1 MKYSDSW
8 KKGEGTALRLKRIL
22 SSNRRG
28 RNNSIIEE
36 EKERLLRRITKQVK
50 VWSNL
55 GLIQLWTSE
64 ENGQ

>member
-36 EKERLLRRITKQVK
+36 EKERLLKRITKQVK